1 MKKNK
6 HKEIFKII
14 KKFLIKNDSFF
25 LFFHRNHGD
34 MYIGS
39 EVNIHIIPPFS

>member
-25 LFFHRNHGD
+25 FYFF
-34 MYIGS
+34 IGTMGICTL
-39 EVNIHIIPPFS
+39 VVR